1 MFSLTAAGVAERLAW
16 VAGGEDVGVDA
27 RPVDGAQVPKVG
39 GVGEPAGEDGA
50 GVAVDVGDV
59 SGAGVEHGFD
69 SEIEAAIP
77 GAQADNRGGGR
88 CHVDMMPC
96 RLGHCYL
103 HGGELIRGRGD
114 ALRGSVWVP
123 SCDVCLTS
131 GRNYVR

>member
-50 GVAVDVGDV
+50 CVAVDVGDV

-69 SEIEAAIP
+69 GEIEAAVP

-103 HGGELIRGRGD
+103 HGGELIRGRCD
-114 ALRGSVWVP
+114 ALRGSV
-123 SCDVCLTS
+123 
-131 GRNYVR
+131 